1 MLQVDNRTPF
11 AALLSVFPAPSGVET
26 AYGAVKITYD
36 LSTGRPVP
44 SPRQAGFLAA
54 DVYWADPAESSL
66 RAAGDVTLLKPSTD
80 VMLIGRAVSI
90 TGPVPAMDVRMQVG
104 SVQQALRVT
113 GDRVWLRDGKAWRVS
128 EPLPFD
134 RMPLRWEFAFGGS
147 SPADPNHPLENEPR
161 NPVGRGF
168 VASWETELDGRPL
181 PNIEDPGNLMTTP
194 YDRPTPV
201 GFAPLAPAWL
211 GRRQYAGTYDAAW
224 QKGRAPHLPLDFD
237 PRFLHAAPSTLV
249 PARRFVGGEP
259 VALHGVAASTLA
271 FDLPTPDVELAF
283 DFAGAEIAAEA
294 HLDTILFEPDLA
306 RMQMVWRAPL
316 VVDKRL
322 LKLKRF
328 QVSNP
333 RGARR

>member
-36 LSTGRPVP
+36 LSTGRPIP

-54 DVYWADPAESSL
+54 DVYWADPAASSL

-80 VMLIGRAVSI
+80 VMLIGRAVSVA
-90 TGPVPAMDVRMQVG
+90 GPVSCMDVRMQVG
-104 SVQQALRVT
+104 SVQQTLRIS
-113 GDRVWLRDGKAWRVS
+113 GDRVWTRDGKAWRAS
-128 EPLPFD
+128 AAQAFD
-134 RMPLRWEFAFGGS
+134 RMPLRWELAFGGC
-147 SPADPNHPLENEPR
+147 SPADASHPMENDPR

-168 VASWETELDGRPL
+168 VASWETDIEGRPL
-181 PNIEDPGNLMTTP
+181 PNIEDPNEMVATP

-211 GRRQYAGTYDAAW
+211 GRSQYAGTYDAAW
-224 QKGRAPHLPLDFD
+224 QKERAPHLPFDFD
-237 PRFLHAAPSTLV
+237 PRFLHAAPSSLV
-249 PARRFVGGEP
+249 PAQRFVGGEP
-259 VALHGVAASTLA
+259 VSLHGVAASILS

-283 DFAGAEIAAEA
+283 DFAGAEIAAEPL
-294 HLDTILFEPDLA
+294 LDTILFEPDLA

-328 QVSNP
+328 QVSAS
-333 RGARR
+333 RGLRR

>member
-36 LSTGRPVP
+36 LSSGRPIP

-54 DVYWADPAESSL
+54 DVYWADPAASSL

-80 VMLIGRAVSI
+80 VMLIGRAISSL
-90 TGPVPAMDVRMQVG
+90 GPVHSMEVSMEVG
-104 SVQQALRVT
+104 SVQQILRVT
-113 GDRVWLRDGKAWRVS
+113 GDRVWTRDGKTWRATA
-128 EPLPFD
+128 PGAFD
-134 RMPLRWEFAFGGS
+134 RMPLRWELAFGGS
-147 SPADPNHPLENEPR
+147 SPADAAHPVENEPR

-168 VASWETELDGRPL
+168 VASWETDLEGRPL
-181 PNIEDPGNLMTTP
+181 PNIEDPGCLMSAP
-194 YDRPTPV
+194 YDRPTPA

-237 PRFLHAAPSTLV
+237 PRFLHAAPSSLV
-249 PARRFVGGEP
+249 PAQRFIGGEP
-259 VALHGVAASTLA
+259 VCLRGVAAGALQ
-271 FDLPTPDVELAF
+271 FDLPSPDVELAF

-294 HLDTILFEPDLA
+294 QLDTILFEPDLA

-316 VVDKRL
+316 AVDKRL

-328 QVSNP
+328 QVSTA
-333 RGARR
+333 RGGRR